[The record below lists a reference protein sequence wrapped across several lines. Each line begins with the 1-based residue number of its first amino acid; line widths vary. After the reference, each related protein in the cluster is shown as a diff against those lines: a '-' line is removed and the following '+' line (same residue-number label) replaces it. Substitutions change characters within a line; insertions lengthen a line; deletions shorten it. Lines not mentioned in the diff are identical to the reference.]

1 MSTQDETTPAAG
13 DSFVNQVFDKISD
26 IKDVAADK
34 LGDVVDAVRRESAE
48 GGKIDVVK
56 DKLVD
61 FKDVA
66 AGKLGEAVETVKRE
80 SAEGGKIDVVKDK
93 IVGTFGDVKDAV
105 VNKVGEVRGKGDAP
119 AAADA
124 PADAPTD

>member
-1 MSTQDETTPAAG
+1 MSTQDETTPAGA

-26 IKDVAADK
+26 IKDAAVDK

-48 GGKIDVVK
+48 GGKIDVAK

-66 AGKLGEAVETVKRE
+66 AGKIGEAVETVKRE
-80 SAEGGKIDVVKDK
+80 SAEGGKIDVVKNK
-93 IVGTFGDVKDAV
+93 VVGTLGDVKDAV
-105 VNKVGEVRGKGDAP
+105 ATKVGEVRGKGETKPAEP
-119 AAADA
+119 AADETPNA
-124 PADAPTD
+124 